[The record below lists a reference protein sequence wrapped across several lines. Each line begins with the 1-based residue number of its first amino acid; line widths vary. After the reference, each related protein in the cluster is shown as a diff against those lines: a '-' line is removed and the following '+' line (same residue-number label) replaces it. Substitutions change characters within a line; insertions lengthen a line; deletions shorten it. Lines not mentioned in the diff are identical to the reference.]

1 VRAVLRQGPGQANL
15 KKVRVKLPLSLALDP
30 NRAQSD
36 DLCEFEA
43 GQRVDCP
50 RRSIIGR
57 ARAFTPVLNRPL
69 TGPVYFVKNVRVH
82 PRTGNLIRTL
92 PTLLIPLKGE
102 VDIHLRAQSD
112 TQGGKLVNTFSSVP
126 DAPVSRFELVLR
138 GGRRGILIVNGNPCR
153 RNRIADVQMDGQ
165 NGKRRDRGV
174 KIRMPCGKKKRKRA
188 GAKDNENNGRTR
200 SRQSAQRFKLRG

>member
-1 VRAVLRQGPGQANL
+1 
-15 KKVRVKLPLSLALDP
+15 
-30 NRAQSD
+30 
-36 DLCEFEA
+36 
-43 GQRVDCP
+43 VDCP

-112 TQGGKLVNTFSSVP
+112 TQRGKLVNTFSSVP

-174 KIRMPCGKKKRKRA
+174 KIGMPCGKKRKRA
-188 GAKDNENNGRTR
+188 GEKDNETRGRSR